1 MKQESLDKAII
12 SILHVIKDLD
22 IEEQDKLELMTNEY
36 YFLEPEEYHKNVKT
50 LKLSRD
56 KHGQRK
62 RD

>member
-12 SILHVIKDLD
+12 GILHVIKNLD
-22 IEEQDKLELMTNEY
+22 IDEQDKLELMTNEY
-36 YFLEPEEYHKNVKT
+36 YFLEPEEYQENVKT

-62 RD
+62 RN